1 MTRRGVPFRVALA
14 WALGCTA
21 CSAEPATPHPPTPAH
36 PCASASLVEASAE
49 PVAPPSASALEL
61 AQSAPLPREIAP
73 LLPES
78 EPTEAPLPAPT
89 ASVAPLGPFDVA
101 RLPKT
106 KLALI
111 QSVDS
116 ALRSGDAARLG
127 EVSLD
132 ARAVDEHCPAQP
144 AGSTLASEL
153 ERGRERT
160 AEGFA
165 ECLALVDWSKARYLV
180 LNYGSRLMGA
190 DETCPGW
197 SRHES
202 SELFYGVGDEVY
214 KVKLGGARAT
224 PRGHALG
231 GSIRCSKKGGSAD
244 EMLQGAGRFGQ
255 TCPGQPWPVLT
266 QVRGPCPRLK

>member
-1 MTRRGVPFRVALA
+1 MSRHRVRFGVALA
-14 WALGCTA
+14 CALGCTA
-21 CSAEPATPHPPTPAH
+21 CSAEPATPHPPTSAH
-36 PCASASLVEASAE
+36 PSASASLVEASAE
-49 PVAPPSASALEL
+49 PIAEPSASAVEL
-61 AQSAPLPREIAP
+61 AKSAPLP
-73 LLPES
+73 PES
-78 EPTEAPLPAPT
+78 ERGEAPSAAPAAT
-89 ASVAPLGPFDVA
+89 VAPLGRFDVA

-127 EVSLD
+127 EVFLD
-132 ARAVDEHCPAQP
+132 ARAVAEHCPTQP

-153 ERGRERT
+153 ERDRERA
-160 AEGFA
+160 AEAFA
-165 ECLALVDWSKARYLV
+165 ECLALVDWSQARYLV

-202 SELFYGVGDEVY
+202 SELFYAVGDEVY

-231 GSIRCSKKGGSAD
+231 GSIRCSKKCGSAD
-244 EMLQGAGRFGQ
+244 DMLPAAGRFGQ
-255 TCPGQPWPVLT
+255 PCPGQPWPVLT